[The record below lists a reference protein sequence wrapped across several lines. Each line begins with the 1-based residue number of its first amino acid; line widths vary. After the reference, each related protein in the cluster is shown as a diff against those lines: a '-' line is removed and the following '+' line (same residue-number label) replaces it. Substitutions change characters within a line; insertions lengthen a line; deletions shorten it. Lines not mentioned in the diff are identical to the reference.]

1 MGITRRALLL
11 AAQSGLCLCGTHAAE
26 GAALRRW
33 EGPSDAPPIDL
44 LRPDGSPLSLRDL
57 RGKVV
62 LVNFWAS
69 WCEPCLAEMPSL
81 QRLCHQLGA
90 ERFEVLGV
98 NYQEGLARIN
108 AFVQKTGVTFPIVRD
123 TDGAIARAWS
133 ARVFPSS
140 YILDRAGQIRYLLV
154 GEADWTSPA
163 IVSTIRSLLRPP
175 PPPR

>member
-1 MGITRRALLL
+1 MGITRRALLV
-11 AAQSGLCLCGTHAAE
+11 AAQLGFFLSGTHAEE

-44 LRPDGSPLSLRDL
+44 LRPDGSPLSLREL

-81 QRLCHQLGA
+81 QKLCDQLRG

-108 AFVQKTGVTFPIVRD
+108 AFVQKAGVTFPIVRD
-123 TDGAIARAWS
+123 TDGTVARAWG

-140 YILDRAGQIRYLLV
+140 YILDRAGQIRYVLV

-163 IVSTIRSLLRPP
+163 IVSTIRQLLGPP
-175 PPPR
+175 PQR